1 MLKRSPLKHYFE
13 LRQRLID
20 NKDFLVQI
28 ASAKTEK
35 SRARLLQSAASEQL
49 NLLRDLLKNIPERN
63 IDIDKTIYYQ
73 LESKKRVEDLNK
85 VLKKFIKHPEIYRK
99 DKNLR
104 QFLKS
109 SSKLLPYIIKTIL
122 KDGR

>member
-28 ASAKTEK
+28 TSAKTEK
-35 SRARLLQSAASEQL
+35 SREGLLQSAASEQL
-49 NLLRDLLKNIPERN
+49 NLLRDLL
-63 IDIDKTIYYQ
+63 
-73 LESKKRVEDLNK
+73 
-85 VLKKFIKHPEIYRK
+85 
-99 DKNLR
+99 KNLR

>member
-13 LRQRLID
+13 LRRRLID

>member
-13 LRQRLID
+13 LRQRLND

-35 SRARLLQSAASEQL
+35 SRPRLLQSAASEQL

-63 IDIDKTIYYQ
+63 IDIDKTIYYR

>member
-20 NKDFLVQI
+20 NKDFVVQI

-49 NLLRDLLKNIPERN
+49 NLLRDLLKNIAERN

>member
-20 NKDFLVQI
+20 NKYFLVKI

-49 NLLRDLLKNIPERN
+49 NLLRDLLKNIAERN

>member
-49 NLLRDLLKNIPERN
+49 NLLRDLLKNIAERN